1 MKFIHIGDA
10 HIRSQTWANL
20 PQVTGDASKA
30 VDIIT
35 AHAKHEGIKTLVL
48 SGDVFHSSKPTSA
61 DVGIFHKLISAFD
74 KILYIEGNH
83 EKAEPP
89 WLDSLGS
96 ESSCEFIHLRSD
108 VPVIV
113 DIVHFC
119 GIDYTRSR
127 DELMSRLDDVR
138 RVRLPV
144 VLVMHAGFKH
154 MINFEGASN
163 VSATDLDGIDCQV
176 LVSHVHK
183 RVTYKNIHSPG
194 PLFPQSWEEVC
205 PCYVDVITTDPWTID
220 KLDVTVRNYYTVS
233 LKDLD
238 GFTPDNSVLPSVV
251 RVLTDDPKDIIPE
264 IHGCIV
270 VPVITGSSVDPGTSE
285 VSVSSKTIEQAIMED
300 YEDPEDGLLML
311 ELYKAESP
319 KEFIDK
325 FLTDN
330 NISRRTL

>member
-10 HIRSQTWANL
+10 HIRAQTWANV
-20 PQVTGDASKA
+20 PMVTGDVSHAIN
-30 VDIIT
+30 IIT
-35 AHAKHEGIKTLVL
+35 THAKHNGIKTLVL
-48 SGDVFHSSKPTSA
+48 SGDVFHSSKPTSV
-61 DVGIFHKLISAFD
+61 DVQMFNKLIQGF
-74 KILYIEGNH
+74 KHVLYIEGNH
-83 EKAEPP
+83 EKADPP
-89 WLDSLGS
+89 WLESLGDTS
-96 ESSCEFIHLRSD
+96 QLVHLQSA
-108 VPVIV
+108 VPTRIE
-113 DIVHFC
+113 DTHFC

-163 VSATDLDGIDCQV
+163 ISATDLDGIDCNV

-194 PLFPQSWEEVC
+194 PLFPQSWEEVG

-220 KLDVTVRNYYTVS
+220 KLDVTVRNYYTVN
-233 LKDLD
+233 LKDLN
-238 GFTPDNSVLPSVV
+238 GFSPDHSVLPSVV
-251 RVLTDDPKDIIPE
+251 RVLTDSPKDIVPDIS
-264 IHGCIV
+264 GCIT
-270 VPVITGSSVDPGTSE
+270 VPVVTRVTEACDKCEIAI
-285 VSVSSKTIEQAIMED
+285 SSKTIEQAIMEEFD
-300 YEDPEDGLLML
+300 DPEDGALML

-330 NISRRTL
+330 NIARRTL